1 MRVGKALLILFM
13 TPPAVAMADSK
24 PKLDIRPHEAPAT
37 CGSQTPQLEVVV
49 TGVEAKGILTVE
61 LYKPSKNDFLRKA
74 SRIQR
79 VRVPAEANSQTVCFN
94 LKSAGMYALA
104 AYHDINADRD
114 LARKWNML
122 PAEPFALSNNQPLR
136 LRMPRFEDAAFSAS
150 QETTRIRLELKQ

>member
-13 TPPAVAMADSK
+13 ALPVANLADAR
-24 PKLDIRPHEAPAT
+24 PKLDIRAHEIPPA
-37 CGSQTPQLEVVV
+37 CGSQTPQIEVLV

-61 LYKPSKNDFLRKA
+61 LYRPSKNDFLRKS

-79 VRVPAEANSQTVCFN
+79 VRVPAEDNSQTVCFN
-94 LKSAGMYALA
+94 LTATGKYALA
-104 AYHDINADRD
+104 AYHDVDADRD

-136 LRMPRFEDAAFSAS
+136 LRMPSFEDASFSAG
-150 QETTRIRLELKQ
+150 EDTTHVRLELKR

>member
-13 TPPAVAMADSK
+13 TLPAANLADAR
-24 PKLDIRPHEAPAT
+24 PKLDIRPHEVPAV
-37 CGSQTPQLEVVV
+37 CGSHSPQIEVLV

-61 LYKPSKNDFLRKA
+61 LYRPSKNDFLRKS

-79 VRVPAEANSQTVCFN
+79 VRVPAENDSQTVCFN
-94 LKSAGMYALA
+94 LTATGKYALA
-104 AYHDINADRD
+104 AYHDVDADRD

-136 LRMPRFEDAAFSAS
+136 LRMPSFEDASFSAG
-150 QETTRIRLELKQ
+150 EDTTRVRLELKR